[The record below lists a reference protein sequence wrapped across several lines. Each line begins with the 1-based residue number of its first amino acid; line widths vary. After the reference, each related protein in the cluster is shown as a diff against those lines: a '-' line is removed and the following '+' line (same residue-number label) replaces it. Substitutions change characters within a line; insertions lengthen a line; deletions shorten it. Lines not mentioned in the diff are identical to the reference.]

1 MTVRLSVE
9 EKLLR
14 QMPPSMIA
22 DEALDLKDRLESLK
36 GELVRRG
43 LTRAEGAAGR
53 VTLSPPGE
61 QDRTDRG
68 LLLEVLGISEAE
80 FVSRFTHKVQTDWRL
95 TVSRKRSFQRAA

>member
-1 MTVRLSVE
+1 MTERLTVE

-14 QMPPSMIA
+14 KLPPGMIA
-22 DEALDLKDRLESLK
+22 DEALDLKERIEALK

-61 QDRTDRG
+61 QDRTDRR
-68 LLLEVLGISEAE
+68 LLLGVLGIGEAE